1 MLFISNWSPYNQ
13 LAMKLSVIKIH
24 KIKSK
29 QKTPESILKEKLI
42 SSELRY
48 RRLFESAKDGIL
60 ILDTATGKI
69 IDANPFLI
77 NLLGFTKEEFIEKEI
92 WQIGL
97 FRDIAANKEKF
108 HELQQQE
115 YVRYENLP
123 LETADGRK
131 INVEFVS
138 NVYLENHKKIIQCNI
153 RDITE
158 RKKKENA
165 LIDSELRRRT
175 LLQTI
180 PDLIWLKDLDGK
192 YLSCN
197 TMFERFFGAREAEI
211 IGKTDYDFIDK
222 ELADFF
228 RENDRKAMLA
238 GKPVSNEE
246 WISFA
251 EDGHSVYLETIKA
264 PMFDSQNKIIGIL
277 GIGRDITARI
287 NSEKEL
293 RQSEEKFRSY
303 IDNAP
308 DGVFVVDETG
318 RYTDVNIAACKMS
331 GYSADELLKMSI
343 TDLLPEESLEQGLY
357 QFKHLIQYGTS
368 DADLL
373 FKQKDGLKRWWS
385 LEGVKL
391 TETRYLGFTKDI
403 SRRKLAEE
411 LLRESEERLRM
422 TLEETQIGTFDWDIK
437 NDVYYVSN
445 TYFTMLG
452 YLPKKGFAGRDEWLK
467 RVHPDDKEI
476 IEEKIHKILN
486 GLESKYEYETR
497 IKHADG
503 NYRWIYVIGRII
515 KWDEDNKPVRLIGV
529 RIDITKRKFAE
540 KELIAAKEKAEESD
554 ILKTAF
560 LANMSHEIRTPMN
573 GILGFTELLK
583 EPMLTG
589 EEQKEYIDIIEKS
602 GARML
607 NIINNIVSMSKIESG
622 QMEISLSDTDI
633 NEMVEY
639 VLNFFKPEAEKK
651 NLQISCKNPL
661 PSQKTIIKT
670 DREKVTAILINLV
683 ENAIKFTTSG
693 FIKFG
698 YEKKAGCLEFFV
710 TDTGIGVKPEQ
721 KELIFERFRQGSE
734 SLSRNYEG
742 AGLGLSISK
751 AYVELLGGKIWVD
764 DYSDNALSNE
774 PGNRKGSIFHVTIPD
789 FSVQQVNIAG
799 FADKLNNSIESHI
812 KNLKILIAEDDEN
825 SQAFISIATRKFCK
839 EMIKVDNGI
848 KAVEACRLNQDID
861 LVLMDIKMPEM
872 DGYEAT
878 RQIRKFNKKVII
890 IAQTGFALAGDR
902 EKAIKAGCN
911 EYIAKPLNLA
921 ELNNLIKKH
930 FT

>member
-1 MLFISNWSPYNQ
+1 MLFISNCSLFNQ
-13 LAMKLSVIKIH
+13 LAMKLSVIKGH

-60 ILDTATGKI
+60 ILDTTTGKI

-108 HELQQQE
+108 QELQQQE

-180 PDLIWLKDLDGK
+180 PDLIWSKDMDGK

-228 RENDRKAMLA
+228 RENDRKAMIE

-246 WISFA
+246 WVTFA
-251 EDGHSVYLETIKA
+251 EDGHRVYLETIKA
-264 PMFDSQNKIIGIL
+264 PMFDSRNKIIGIL
-277 GIGRDITARI
+277 GIGRDITQRKRFEI
-287 NSEKEL
+287 E
-293 RQSEEKFRSY
+293 
-303 IDNAP
+303 
-308 DGVFVVDETG
+308 
-318 RYTDVNIAACKMS
+318 
-331 GYSADELLKMSI
+331 
-343 TDLLPEESLEQGLY
+343 
-357 QFKHLIQYGTS
+357 LIQS
-368 DADLL
+368 
-373 FKQKDGLKRWWS
+373 
-385 LEGVKL
+385 
-391 TETRYLGFTKDI
+391 
-403 SRRKLAEE
+403 
-411 LLRESEERLRM
+411 
-422 TLEETQIGTFDWDIK
+422 
-437 NDVYYVSN
+437 
-445 TYFTMLG
+445 
-452 YLPKKGFAGRDEWLK
+452 
-467 RVHPDDKEI
+467 
-476 IEEKIHKILN
+476 
-486 GLESKYEYETR
+486 
-497 IKHADG
+497 
-503 NYRWIYVIGRII
+503 
-515 KWDEDNKPVRLIGV
+515 
-529 RIDITKRKFAE
+529 
-540 KELIAAKEKAEESD
+540 KEKAEESD
-554 ILKTAF
+554 LLKTAF

-622 QMEISLSDTDI
+622 QMEITISETDI
-633 NEMVEY
+633 NEQLEY
-639 VLNFFKPEAEKK
+639 VFNFFKPEAEKK
-651 NLQISCKNPL
+651 NLQISYKNPL

-670 DREKVTAILINLV
+670 DKEKVTAILINLV
-683 ENAIKFTTSG
+683 DNAIKFTTSG

-698 YEKKAGCLEFFV
+698 YEKKANWLEFFV
-710 TDTGIGVKPEQ
+710 IDTGIGVTPDQ
-721 KELIFERFRQGSE
+721 KDLIFERFRQGSE

-764 DYSDNALSNE
+764 DYSDSAISNI
-774 PGNRKGSIFHVTIPD
+774 PGKRIGSIFHFTIPD
-789 FSVQQVNIAG
+789 YPKQQENIAG
-799 FADKLNNSIESHI
+799 IADTLDSSTESHI

-825 SQAFISIATRKFCK
+825 SQAFISIATRPICK
-839 EMIKVDNGI
+839 EMIKVDNGV
-848 KAVEACRLNQDID
+848 KAVEACRKNPDIN

-878 RQIRKFNKKVII
+878 RQIREFNKKVII
-890 IAQTGFALAGDR
+890 IAQTAYGLAGDR
-902 EKAIKAGCN
+902 EEAIAAGCN
-911 EYIAKPLNLA
+911 EYVSKPINLA
-921 ELNNLIKKH
+921 TLNNLIKKL

>member
-1 MLFISNWSPYNQ
+1 
-13 LAMKLSVIKIH
+13 MKLSVIKGH

-42 SSELRY
+42 FSELRY

-60 ILDTATGKI
+60 ILDATTGKI

-77 NLLGFTKEEFIEKEI
+77 HLLGFTKEEFIEKEI

-108 HELQQQE
+108 QELQQQE

-180 PDLIWLKDLDGK
+180 PDLIWSKDMDGK

-197 TMFERFFGAREAEI
+197 TMFERFLGAREAEI
-211 IGKTDYDFIDK
+211 IGKTDYDFTDK

-228 RENDRKAMLA
+228 QENDRKAMKE

-246 WISFA
+246 WVTFA
-251 EDGHSVYLETIKA
+251 EDGHRVYLETIKA
-264 PMFDSQNKIIGIL
+264 PMFDSLNKITGIL
-277 GIGRDITARI
+277 GIGRDITQRKRFEI
-287 NSEKEL
+287 E
-293 RQSEEKFRSY
+293 
-303 IDNAP
+303 
-308 DGVFVVDETG
+308 
-318 RYTDVNIAACKMS
+318 
-331 GYSADELLKMSI
+331 
-343 TDLLPEESLEQGLY
+343 
-357 QFKHLIQYGTS
+357 LIQS
-368 DADLL
+368 
-373 FKQKDGLKRWWS
+373 
-385 LEGVKL
+385 
-391 TETRYLGFTKDI
+391 
-403 SRRKLAEE
+403 
-411 LLRESEERLRM
+411 
-422 TLEETQIGTFDWDIK
+422 
-437 NDVYYVSN
+437 
-445 TYFTMLG
+445 
-452 YLPKKGFAGRDEWLK
+452 
-467 RVHPDDKEI
+467 
-476 IEEKIHKILN
+476 
-486 GLESKYEYETR
+486 
-497 IKHADG
+497 
-503 NYRWIYVIGRII
+503 
-515 KWDEDNKPVRLIGV
+515 
-529 RIDITKRKFAE
+529 
-540 KELIAAKEKAEESD
+540 KEKAEESD
-554 ILKTAF
+554 LLKTAF

-607 NIINNIVSMSKIESG
+607 KIINNIVSMSKIESG
-622 QMEISLSDTDI
+622 QMEITISETDI
-633 NEMVEY
+633 NEQLEY
-639 VLNFFKPEAEKK
+639 VFNFFKPEAEKK
-651 NLQISCKNPL
+651 NLQISYKNQIPF
-661 PSQKTIIKT
+661 QKTIIKT
-670 DREKVTAILINLV
+670 DKEKVTAILINLV
-683 ENAIKFTTSG
+683 DNAIKFTTSG

-698 YEKKAGCLEFFV
+698 YEKKANWLEFFV
-710 TDTGIGVKPEQ
+710 IDTGIGVTPDQ
-721 KELIFERFRQGSE
+721 KDLIFERFRQGSE

-764 DYSDNALSNE
+764 DYSDSAISNI
-774 PGNRKGSIFHVTIPD
+774 PGKRIGSIFHFTIPD
-789 FSVQQVNIAG
+789 YPKQQENIAG
-799 FADKLNNSIESHI
+799 IADTLNSSTESHI

-825 SQAFISIATRKFCK
+825 SQAFISIATRPICK
-839 EMIKVDNGI
+839 EMIKVDNGV
-848 KAVEACRLNQDID
+848 KAVEACRKNPDIN

-878 RQIRKFNKKVII
+878 RQIREFNKKVII
-890 IAQTGFALAGDR
+890 IAQTAYGLAGDR
-902 EKAIKAGCN
+902 EEAIAAGCN
-911 EYIAKPLNLA
+911 EYVSKPINLA
-921 ELNNLIKKH
+921 TLNNLIKKL

>member
-1 MLFISNWSPYNQ
+1 
-13 LAMKLSVIKIH
+13 MKLSVIKGH

-60 ILDTATGKI
+60 ILDTTTGKI

-108 HELQQQE
+108 QELQQQE

-180 PDLIWLKDLDGK
+180 PDLIWSKDMDGK

-228 RENDRKAMLA
+228 RENDRKAMIE

-246 WISFA
+246 WVTFA
-251 EDGHSVYLETIKA
+251 EDGHRVYLETIKA
-264 PMFDSQNKIIGIL
+264 PMFDSRNKIIGIL
-277 GIGRDITARI
+277 GIGRDITQRKRFEI
-287 NSEKEL
+287 E
-293 RQSEEKFRSY
+293 
-303 IDNAP
+303 
-308 DGVFVVDETG
+308 
-318 RYTDVNIAACKMS
+318 
-331 GYSADELLKMSI
+331 
-343 TDLLPEESLEQGLY
+343 
-357 QFKHLIQYGTS
+357 LIQS
-368 DADLL
+368 
-373 FKQKDGLKRWWS
+373 
-385 LEGVKL
+385 
-391 TETRYLGFTKDI
+391 
-403 SRRKLAEE
+403 
-411 LLRESEERLRM
+411 
-422 TLEETQIGTFDWDIK
+422 
-437 NDVYYVSN
+437 
-445 TYFTMLG
+445 
-452 YLPKKGFAGRDEWLK
+452 
-467 RVHPDDKEI
+467 
-476 IEEKIHKILN
+476 
-486 GLESKYEYETR
+486 
-497 IKHADG
+497 
-503 NYRWIYVIGRII
+503 
-515 KWDEDNKPVRLIGV
+515 
-529 RIDITKRKFAE
+529 
-540 KELIAAKEKAEESD
+540 KEKAEESD
-554 ILKTAF
+554 LLKTAF

-622 QMEISLSDTDI
+622 QMEITISETDI
-633 NEMVEY
+633 NEQLEY
-639 VLNFFKPEAEKK
+639 VFNFFKPEAEKK
-651 NLQISCKNPL
+651 NLQISYKNPL

-670 DREKVTAILINLV
+670 DKEKVTAILINLV
-683 ENAIKFTTSG
+683 DNAIKFTTSG

-698 YEKKAGCLEFFV
+698 YEKKANWLEFFV
-710 TDTGIGVKPEQ
+710 IDTGIGVTPDQ
-721 KELIFERFRQGSE
+721 KDLIFERFRQGSE

-764 DYSDNALSNE
+764 DYSDSAISNI
-774 PGNRKGSIFHVTIPD
+774 PGKRIGSIFHFTIPD
-789 FSVQQVNIAG
+789 YPKQQENIAG
-799 FADKLNNSIESHI
+799 IADTLDSSTESHI

-825 SQAFISIATRKFCK
+825 SQAFISIATRPICK
-839 EMIKVDNGI
+839 EMIKVDNGV
-848 KAVEACRLNQDID
+848 KAVEACRKNPDIN

-878 RQIRKFNKKVII
+878 RQIREFNKKVII
-890 IAQTGFALAGDR
+890 IAQTAYGLAGDR
-902 EKAIKAGCN
+902 EEAIAAGCN
-911 EYIAKPLNLA
+911 EYVSKPINLA
-921 ELNNLIKKH
+921 TLNNLIKKL

>member
-1 MLFISNWSPYNQ
+1 MLFISNCSLFNQ
-13 LAMKLSVIKIH
+13 LAVKLSVIKGH
-24 KIKSK
+24 KIRSK

-60 ILDTATGKI
+60 ILDAITGKI

-108 HELQQQE
+108 QELKQQE

-180 PDLIWLKDLDGK
+180 PDLIWLKDMDGK

-211 IGKTDYDFIDK
+211 IG
-222 ELADFF
+222 
-228 RENDRKAMLA
+228 
-238 GKPVSNEE
+238 
-246 WISFA
+246 
-251 EDGHSVYLETIKA
+251 
-264 PMFDSQNKIIGIL
+264 IL
-277 GIGRDITARI
+277 GIGRDITQRKSFEI
-287 NSEKEL
+287 ELIQSNEK
-293 RQSEEKFRSY
+293 
-303 IDNAP
+303 
-308 DGVFVVDETG
+308 
-318 RYTDVNIAACKMS
+318 
-331 GYSADELLKMSI
+331 ADES
-343 TDLLPEESLEQGLY
+343 DL
-357 QFKHLIQYGTS
+357 
-368 DADLL
+368 
-373 FKQKDGLKRWWS
+373 
-385 LEGVKL
+385 
-391 TETRYLGFTKDI
+391 
-403 SRRKLAEE
+403 
-411 LLRESEERLRM
+411 
-422 TLEETQIGTFDWDIK
+422 
-437 NDVYYVSN
+437 
-445 TYFTMLG
+445 
-452 YLPKKGFAGRDEWLK
+452 
-467 RVHPDDKEI
+467 
-476 IEEKIHKILN
+476 
-486 GLESKYEYETR
+486 
-497 IKHADG
+497 
-503 NYRWIYVIGRII
+503 
-515 KWDEDNKPVRLIGV
+515 
-529 RIDITKRKFAE
+529 
-540 KELIAAKEKAEESD
+540 
-554 ILKTAF
+554 LKTAF
-560 LANMSHEIRTPMN
+560 LANMSHEIRTSMN

-622 QMEISLSDTDI
+622 QMEITISETDI
-633 NEMVEY
+633 NEQLEY
-639 VLNFFKPEAEKK
+639 IFNFFKPEAEKK
-651 NLQISCKNPL
+651 NLQISYKNPL

-670 DREKVTAILINLV
+670 DKEKVTAILINLV

-698 YEKKAGCLEFFV
+698 YEKKANWLEFFV
-710 TDTGIGVKPEQ
+710 KDTGTGVTREQ
-721 KELIFERFRQGSE
+721 KDSIFERFRQGSE

-764 DYSDNALSNE
+764 DYSDSAISNI
-774 PGNRKGSIFHVTIPD
+774 PGKRIGSIFCFTIPYYPK
-789 FSVQQVNIAG
+789 QQENI
-799 FADKLNNSIESHI
+799 
-812 KNLKILIAEDDEN
+812 
-825 SQAFISIATRKFCK
+825 
-839 EMIKVDNGI
+839 
-848 KAVEACRLNQDID
+848 
-861 LVLMDIKMPEM
+861 
-872 DGYEAT
+872 
-878 RQIRKFNKKVII
+878 
-890 IAQTGFALAGDR
+890 AGDR
-902 EKAIKAGCN
+902 EKAIAAGCN
-911 EYIAKPLNLA
+911 EYVSKPINLA
-921 ELNNLIKKH
+921 TLNNLIKKL

>member
-1 MLFISNWSPYNQ
+1 
-13 LAMKLSVIKIH
+13 MKLSVIKGH

-60 ILDTATGKI
+60 ILDATTGKI

-77 NLLGFTKEEFIEKEI
+77 HLLGFTKEEFIEKEI

-108 HELQQQE
+108 QELQQQE

-180 PDLIWLKDLDGK
+180 PDLIWSKDMDGK

-197 TMFERFFGAREAEI
+197 TMFERFLGAREAEI
-211 IGKTDYDFIDK
+211 IGKTDYDFTDK

-228 RENDRKAMLA
+228 QENDRKAMKE

-246 WISFA
+246 WVTFA
-251 EDGHSVYLETIKA
+251 EDGHRVYLETIKA
-264 PMFDSQNKIIGIL
+264 PMFDSLNKITGIL
-277 GIGRDITARI
+277 GIGRDITQRKRFEI
-287 NSEKEL
+287 E
-293 RQSEEKFRSY
+293 
-303 IDNAP
+303 
-308 DGVFVVDETG
+308 
-318 RYTDVNIAACKMS
+318 
-331 GYSADELLKMSI
+331 
-343 TDLLPEESLEQGLY
+343 
-357 QFKHLIQYGTS
+357 LIQS
-368 DADLL
+368 
-373 FKQKDGLKRWWS
+373 
-385 LEGVKL
+385 
-391 TETRYLGFTKDI
+391 
-403 SRRKLAEE
+403 
-411 LLRESEERLRM
+411 
-422 TLEETQIGTFDWDIK
+422 
-437 NDVYYVSN
+437 
-445 TYFTMLG
+445 
-452 YLPKKGFAGRDEWLK
+452 
-467 RVHPDDKEI
+467 
-476 IEEKIHKILN
+476 
-486 GLESKYEYETR
+486 
-497 IKHADG
+497 
-503 NYRWIYVIGRII
+503 
-515 KWDEDNKPVRLIGV
+515 
-529 RIDITKRKFAE
+529 
-540 KELIAAKEKAEESD
+540 KEKAEESD
-554 ILKTAF
+554 LLKTAF

-607 NIINNIVSMSKIESG
+607 KIINNIVSMSKIESG
-622 QMEISLSDTDI
+622 QMEITISETDI
-633 NEMVEY
+633 NEQLEY
-639 VLNFFKPEAEKK
+639 VFNFFKPEAEKK
-651 NLQISCKNPL
+651 NLQISYKNQIPF
-661 PSQKTIIKT
+661 QKTIIKT
-670 DREKVTAILINLV
+670 DKEKVTAILINLV
-683 ENAIKFTTSG
+683 DNAIKFTTSG

-698 YEKKAGCLEFFV
+698 YEKKANWLEFFV
-710 TDTGIGVKPEQ
+710 IDTGIGVTPDQ
-721 KELIFERFRQGSE
+721 KDLIFERFRQGSE

-764 DYSDNALSNE
+764 DYSDSAISNI
-774 PGNRKGSIFHVTIPD
+774 PGKRIGSIFHFTIPD
-789 FSVQQVNIAG
+789 YPKQQENIAG
-799 FADKLNNSIESHI
+799 IADTLNSSTESHI

-825 SQAFISIATRKFCK
+825 SQAFISIATRPICK
-839 EMIKVDNGI
+839 EMIKVDNGV
-848 KAVEACRLNQDID
+848 KAVEACRKNPDIN

-878 RQIRKFNKKVII
+878 RQIREFNKKVII
-890 IAQTGFALAGDR
+890 IAQTAYGLAGDR
-902 EKAIKAGCN
+902 EEAIAAGCN
-911 EYIAKPLNLA
+911 EYVSKPINLA
-921 ELNNLIKKH
+921 TLNNLIKKL

>member
-1 MLFISNWSPYNQ
+1 
-13 LAMKLSVIKIH
+13 MKLSVIKGH

-60 ILDTATGKI
+60 ILDATTGKI

-77 NLLGFTKEEFIEKEI
+77 HLLGFTKEEFIEKEI

-108 HELQQQE
+108 QELQQQE

-180 PDLIWLKDLDGK
+180 PDLIWSKDMDGK

-197 TMFERFFGAREAEI
+197 TMFERFLGAREAEI
-211 IGKTDYDFIDK
+211 IGKTDYDFTDK

-228 RENDRKAMLA
+228 QENDRKAMKE

-246 WISFA
+246 WVTFA
-251 EDGHSVYLETIKA
+251 EDGHRVYLETIKA
-264 PMFDSQNKIIGIL
+264 PMFDSLNKITGIL
-277 GIGRDITARI
+277 GIGRDITQRKRFEI
-287 NSEKEL
+287 E
-293 RQSEEKFRSY
+293 
-303 IDNAP
+303 
-308 DGVFVVDETG
+308 
-318 RYTDVNIAACKMS
+318 
-331 GYSADELLKMSI
+331 
-343 TDLLPEESLEQGLY
+343 
-357 QFKHLIQYGTS
+357 LIQS
-368 DADLL
+368 
-373 FKQKDGLKRWWS
+373 
-385 LEGVKL
+385 
-391 TETRYLGFTKDI
+391 
-403 SRRKLAEE
+403 
-411 LLRESEERLRM
+411 
-422 TLEETQIGTFDWDIK
+422 
-437 NDVYYVSN
+437 
-445 TYFTMLG
+445 
-452 YLPKKGFAGRDEWLK
+452 
-467 RVHPDDKEI
+467 
-476 IEEKIHKILN
+476 
-486 GLESKYEYETR
+486 
-497 IKHADG
+497 
-503 NYRWIYVIGRII
+503 
-515 KWDEDNKPVRLIGV
+515 
-529 RIDITKRKFAE
+529 
-540 KELIAAKEKAEESD
+540 KEKAEESD
-554 ILKTAF
+554 LLKTAF

-607 NIINNIVSMSKIESG
+607 KIINNIVSMSKIESG
-622 QMEISLSDTDI
+622 QMEITISETDI
-633 NEMVEY
+633 NEQLEY
-639 VLNFFKPEAEKK
+639 VFNFFKPEAEKK
-651 NLQISCKNPL
+651 NLQISYKNQIPF
-661 PSQKTIIKT
+661 QETIIKT
-670 DREKVTAILINLV
+670 DKEKVTAILINLV
-683 ENAIKFTTSG
+683 DNAIKFTTSG

-698 YEKKAGCLEFFV
+698 YEKKANWLEFFV
-710 TDTGIGVKPEQ
+710 IDTGIGVTPDQ
-721 KELIFERFRQGSE
+721 KDLIFERFRQGSE

-764 DYSDNALSNE
+764 DYSDSAISNI
-774 PGNRKGSIFHVTIPD
+774 PGKRIGSIFHFTIPD
-789 FSVQQVNIAG
+789 YPKQQENIAG
-799 FADKLNNSIESHI
+799 IADTLNSSTESHI

-825 SQAFISIATRKFCK
+825 SQAFISIATRPICK
-839 EMIKVDNGI
+839 EMIKVDNGV
-848 KAVEACRLNQDID
+848 KAVEACRKNPDIN

-878 RQIRKFNKKVII
+878 RQIREFNKKVII
-890 IAQTGFALAGDR
+890 IAQTAYGLAGDR
-902 EKAIKAGCN
+902 EEAIAAGCN
-911 EYIAKPLNLA
+911 EYVSKPINLA
-921 ELNNLIKKH
+921 TLNNLIKKL

>member
-1 MLFISNWSPYNQ
+1 MLFISNCSLFNQ
-13 LAMKLSVIKIH
+13 LAMKLSVIKGH

-60 ILDTATGKI
+60 ILDTTTGKI

-108 HELQQQE
+108 QELQQQE

-165 LIDSELRRRT
+165 LIDSELHRRT

-180 PDLIWLKDLDGK
+180 PDLIWSKDMDGK

-197 TMFERFFGAREAEI
+197 TMFERFFGVREAEI

-228 RENDRKAMLA
+228 RENDRKAMIE

-246 WISFA
+246 WVTFA
-251 EDGHSVYLETIKA
+251 EDGHRVYLETIKA
-264 PMFDSQNKIIGIL
+264 PMFDSRNKIIGIL
-277 GIGRDITARI
+277 GIGRDITQRKRFEI
-287 NSEKEL
+287 E
-293 RQSEEKFRSY
+293 
-303 IDNAP
+303 
-308 DGVFVVDETG
+308 
-318 RYTDVNIAACKMS
+318 
-331 GYSADELLKMSI
+331 
-343 TDLLPEESLEQGLY
+343 
-357 QFKHLIQYGTS
+357 LIQS
-368 DADLL
+368 
-373 FKQKDGLKRWWS
+373 
-385 LEGVKL
+385 
-391 TETRYLGFTKDI
+391 
-403 SRRKLAEE
+403 
-411 LLRESEERLRM
+411 
-422 TLEETQIGTFDWDIK
+422 
-437 NDVYYVSN
+437 
-445 TYFTMLG
+445 
-452 YLPKKGFAGRDEWLK
+452 
-467 RVHPDDKEI
+467 
-476 IEEKIHKILN
+476 
-486 GLESKYEYETR
+486 
-497 IKHADG
+497 
-503 NYRWIYVIGRII
+503 
-515 KWDEDNKPVRLIGV
+515 
-529 RIDITKRKFAE
+529 
-540 KELIAAKEKAEESD
+540 KEKAEESD
-554 ILKTAF
+554 LLKTAF

-622 QMEISLSDTDI
+622 QMEITISETDI
-633 NEMVEY
+633 NEQLEY
-639 VLNFFKPEAEKK
+639 VFNFFKPEAEKK
-651 NLQISCKNPL
+651 NLQISYKNPL

-670 DREKVTAILINLV
+670 DKEKVTAILINLV
-683 ENAIKFTTSG
+683 DNAIKFTTSG

-698 YEKKAGCLEFFV
+698 YEKKANWLEFFV
-710 TDTGIGVKPEQ
+710 KDTGTGVTPDQ
-721 KELIFERFRQGSE
+721 KDLIFERFRQGSE

-764 DYSDNALSNE
+764 DYSDSAISNI
-774 PGNRKGSIFHVTIPD
+774 PGKRIGSIFHFTIPD
-789 FSVQQVNIAG
+789 YPKQQENIAG
-799 FADKLNNSIESHI
+799 IADTLDSSTESHI

-825 SQAFISIATRKFCK
+825 SQAFISIATRPICK
-839 EMIKVDNGI
+839 EMIKVDNGV
-848 KAVEACRLNQDID
+848 KAVEAC
-861 LVLMDIKMPEM
+861 
-872 DGYEAT
+872 
-878 RQIRKFNKKVII
+878 
-890 IAQTGFALAGDR
+890 
-902 EKAIKAGCN
+902 
-911 EYIAKPLNLA
+911 
-921 ELNNLIKKH
+921 
-930 FT
+930 